1 MAAGGAFDEPLET
14 RPETRLLQRPVEPA
28 SRDAQVSFVR
38 RYVVNA
44 VVPPRQDQMPV
55 LQALDRPRQF
65 RVRVRP
71 FVDLSGD
78 ASRFVD

>member
-1 MAAGGAFDEPLET
+1 MAVGGAFDEPLET

-28 SRDAQVSFVR
+28 GRDAQVSFVR

-55 LQALDRPRQF
+55 LQSLDNQRQV

-71 FVDLSGD
+71 FVDLSD
-78 ASRFVD
+78 DTSRLVG

>member
-28 SRDAQVSFVR
+28 GRDAEVSFVR

-44 VVPPRQDQMPV
+44 VVAPRQDQMPV
-55 LQALDRPRQF
+55 LQPLDRPRQV

-71 FVDLSGD
+71 FVDLSEE
-78 ASRFVD
+78 ASRLVG